1 MVRFRAG
8 PTWTS
13 GSVREQPDWDAHAEF
28 VDALIERGTFVM
40 GGPFSD
46 DSGSMSL
53 LEGIDADEAGHDPD
67 PQAEPAY
74 AASGDEAH
82 RQTQKCQQRDLAEI
96 QLQTAETCQRVDSK
110 MFEASIQKFMLR

>member
-1 MVRFRAG
+1 MPPMRLMVRFRAG

-46 DSGSMSL
+46 NSGSMSL
-53 LEGIDADEAGHDPD
+53 LEGIDAEEARRILEDDPFMKNGVFVLEEIREWNVFVDELS
-67 PQAEPAY
+67 PA
-74 AASGDEAH
+74 D
-82 RQTQKCQQRDLAEI
+82 
-96 QLQTAETCQRVDSK
+96 
-110 MFEASIQKFMLR
+110 

>member
-46 DSGSMSL
+46 NSGSMSL
-53 LEGIDADEAGHDPD
+53 LEGIDEDEARRLIEDDPFMKNGVFVLEEIREWNVFVD
-67 PQAEPAY
+67 ELSPA
-74 AASGDEAH
+74 G
-82 RQTQKCQQRDLAEI
+82 
-96 QLQTAETCQRVDSK
+96 
-110 MFEASIQKFMLR
+110 

>member
-46 DSGSMSL
+46 NSGSMSL
-53 LEGIDADEAGHDPD
+53 LEGIDADEARRILEDDPFMKNGVLVLEEIREWNVFVD
-67 PQAEPAY
+67 ELSPA
-74 AASGDEAH
+74 G
-82 RQTQKCQQRDLAEI
+82 
-96 QLQTAETCQRVDSK
+96 
-110 MFEASIQKFMLR
+110 

>member
-40 GGPFSD
+40 GGPFAD
-46 DSGSMSL
+46 NSGSMSL
-53 LEGIDADEAGHDPD
+53 LEGVDADEARRILEDDPFMTNGVFVLEEIREWNVFVD
-67 PQAEPAY
+67 ELTS
-74 AASGDEAH
+74 SG
-82 RQTQKCQQRDLAEI
+82 
-96 QLQTAETCQRVDSK
+96 
-110 MFEASIQKFMLR
+110 

>member
-40 GGPFSD
+40 GGPFGD
-46 DSGSMSL
+46 NSGSMSL
-53 LEGIDADEAGHDPD
+53 LEGIDV
-67 PQAEPAY
+67 
-74 AASGDEAH
+74 DEAH
-82 RQTQKCQQRDLAEI
+82 RILEDDPFIKNGVFALEEI
-96 QLQTAETCQRVDSK
+96 REWNVFVDELSP
-110 MFEASIQKFMLR
+110 AD

>member
-1 MVRFRAG
+1 MRLIVRFRAG

-46 DSGSMSL
+46 NSGSMSL
-53 LEGIDADEAGHDPD
+53 LEGIDADEARRILEDDPFMKNGVFVLEEIREWNVFVD
-67 PQAEPAY
+67 ELSPA
-74 AASGDEAH
+74 G
-82 RQTQKCQQRDLAEI
+82 
-96 QLQTAETCQRVDSK
+96 
-110 MFEASIQKFMLR
+110 

>member
-46 DSGSMSL
+46 NSGSMSL
-53 LEGIDADEAGHDPD
+53 LEGIDAAEARRILEDDPFMKNGVFVLEEIREWNVFVDELSPAG
-67 PQAEPAY
+67 
-74 AASGDEAH
+74 
-82 RQTQKCQQRDLAEI
+82 
-96 QLQTAETCQRVDSK
+96 
-110 MFEASIQKFMLR
+110 

>member
-46 DSGSMSL
+46 NSGSMSL
-53 LEGIDADEAGHDPD
+53 LEGIDADEARRILEDDPFMKNGVFVL
-67 PQAEPAY
+67 EEIREWNVL
-74 AASGDEAH
+74 GDE
-82 RQTQKCQQRDLAEI
+82 L
-96 QLQTAETCQRVDSK
+96 SN
-110 MFEASIQKFMLR
+110 SG

>member
-13 GSVREQPDWDAHAEF
+13 GSIREQPDWDAHAEF

-46 DSGSMSL
+46 NSGSMSL
-53 LEGIDADEAGHDPD
+53 LEGIDADEARRILEDDPFMKNGVFVLEEIREWNVFVD
-67 PQAEPAY
+67 ELSPA
-74 AASGDEAH
+74 D
-82 RQTQKCQQRDLAEI
+82 
-96 QLQTAETCQRVDSK
+96 
-110 MFEASIQKFMLR
+110 

>member
-1 MVRFRAG
+1 MRLMVRFRAG

-46 DSGSMSL
+46 NSGSMSL
-53 LEGIDADEAGHDPD
+53 LEGIDADEARRILEDDPFMKNGVFVL
-67 PQAEPAY
+67 EEIREWNVFV
-74 AASGDEAH
+74 DELSSAG
-82 RQTQKCQQRDLAEI
+82 
-96 QLQTAETCQRVDSK
+96 
-110 MFEASIQKFMLR
+110 

>member
-1 MVRFRAG
+1 MRLIVRFRAG

-46 DSGSMSL
+46 NSGSMSL
-53 LEGIDADEAGHDPD
+53 LEGIDADEARRILENDPFMKNGVFVLEEIREWNVFVD
-67 PQAEPAY
+67 ELSPA
-74 AASGDEAH
+74 D
-82 RQTQKCQQRDLAEI
+82 
-96 QLQTAETCQRVDSK
+96 
-110 MFEASIQKFMLR
+110 

>member
-1 MVRFRAG
+1 MRLVVRFRAG

-46 DSGSMSL
+46 NSGSMSL
-53 LEGIDADEAGHDPD
+53 LEGVDADEARRILEDDPFMKNGVFVLEEIREWD
-67 PQAEPAY
+67 VFVDELSPAE
-74 AASGDEAH
+74 
-82 RQTQKCQQRDLAEI
+82 
-96 QLQTAETCQRVDSK
+96 
-110 MFEASIQKFMLR
+110 

>member
-46 DSGSMSL
+46 NSGSMSL
-53 LEGIDADEAGHDPD
+53 LEGIDAAEARRILEDDPFMKNGVFVLEEIREWNVFVD
-67 PQAEPAY
+67 VLSPA
-74 AASGDEAH
+74 D
-82 RQTQKCQQRDLAEI
+82 
-96 QLQTAETCQRVDSK
+96 
-110 MFEASIQKFMLR
+110 